1 MDTQKMVLLVALA
14 LVLMMLWQKWEEH
27 TGANVEP
34 GKVVAGASKK
44 GEVKK
49 NTGSQKTSRK
59 TEGVPGVP
67 TGYQGTQ
74 NQPVKTSTGVSVS
87 SKAGITFCKK
97 PWVKVRTDLIQAH
110 IAVNGGDI
118 CRLELVKNYPV
129 AVDKPKDPLRLL
141 DNQET
146 HTFIARSGLTGLN
159 DRFPDHNARYKTA
172 KYKYELKQGQKSV
185 QATLSWRSPKGVR
198 YSKTYTFY
206 RSSYVIDVSYK
217 VENKSSRTWSGFFYG
232 LLLRNEP
239 EEEGGFFMAM
249 PSYTGAAIFTSTEG
263 YDKIKFEK
271 LADEKDLHKTL
282 KDDKALDV
290 TGGWVAMM
298 QHYFVAAWM
307 PKQDQRH
314 RFFGKQRKDELY
326 EIGFVDNLPL
336 QLAPGQTGS
345 IGSRLY
351 VGPKEHKH
359 LQGTEV
365 RGMPLTVDFGWL
377 TVISEPLFRALLFI
391 NKGIG
396 NWGWSIILLTFSIK
410 LLFYPLS
417 AKSYKSMAQ
426 MKKLAPK
433 MKAIKERY
441 AHDKERERKAIME
454 LYKTEKINPL
464 GGCLPILIQ
473 IPVFIALYWVL
484 LESVELRHADFIFWI
499 NDLSSKDPYFV
510 LPVLMG
516 ASMFAQQ
523 KMSPTPMDPIQQ
535 KVFMMLPIIFTG
547 FFLFFPAGL
556 VLYWLVN
563 NLLTIAQQWHIYR
576 NLEKKKT

>member
-1 MDTQKMVLLVALA
+1 MDTQKMILLVALA
-14 LVLMMLWQKWEEH
+14 LILMMLWQKWEEH
-27 TGANVEP
+27 TGANVGP
-34 GKVVAGASKK
+34 GKVAGTTKKEGAQKKTGTKKASK
-44 GEVKK
+44 
-49 NTGSQKTSRK
+49 NN
-59 TEGVPGVP
+59 EGVPGVP
-67 TGYQGTQ
+67 TGYRDTQ
-74 NQPVKTSTGVSVS
+74 NKGPKSSASVSIS

-97 PWVKVRTDLIQAH
+97 PWIRVRTDLIQAF
-110 IAVNGGDI
+110 IAVKGGDI
-118 CRLELVKNYPV
+118 CRLELIKNYPV
-129 AVDKPKDPLRLL
+129 SIDKPKDPFRLL
-141 DNQET
+141 DIHEE
-146 HTFIARSGLTGLN
+146 HTFVARSGLIGLN
-159 DRFPDHNARYKTA
+159 DRYPNHNAVYKAA
-172 KYKYELKQGQKSV
+172 KYKYELKEGEKSKQV
-185 QATLSWRSPKGVR
+185 KLSWRSPKGMR
-198 YSKTYTFY
+198 YNKIYTFY
-206 RSSYVIDVSYK
+206 RSSYVIDVSYNI
-217 VENKSSRTWSGFFYG
+217 ENKSARIWKGFFYG

-239 EEEGGFFMAM
+239 KEEGGFFMVM
-249 PSYTGAAIFTSTEG
+249 PSYTGAAIFTPTEG
-263 YDKIKFEK
+263 YDKITFEE
-271 LADEKDLHKTL
+271 LADKKDLRKTL
-282 KDDKALDV
+282 IENKALDV

-314 RFFGKQRKDELY
+314 QFLGGQRKDELY
-326 EIGFVDNLPL
+326 KIGFKGILPT
-336 QLAPGQTGS
+336 QIAPGQTGS
-345 IGSRLY
+345 IGGRLY

-359 LQGTEV
+359 LQDTGV
-365 RGMPLTVDFGWL
+365 RGLPLTVDFGWL

-396 NWGWSIILLTFSIK
+396 NWGWSIILLTFLIK

-417 AKSYKSMAQ
+417 AASYKSMAK
-426 MKKLAPK
+426 MKMLSPK

-441 AHDKERERKAIME
+441 SGDKERERQAIME

-484 LESVELRHADFIFWI
+484 LESVELRHADFMFWI

-523 KMSPTPMDPIQQ
+523 KMSPTPMDPMQQ
-535 KVFMMLPIIFTG
+535 KVFMMLPIVFTG

-563 NLLTIAQQWHIYR
+563 NLLTIAQQWHINR
-576 NLEKKKT
+576 NIEKKKT

>member
-1 MDTQKMVLLVALA
+1 MDTQKMILLVALA
-14 LVLMMLWQKWEEH
+14 LILMMLWQKWEEH
-27 TGANVEP
+27 TGANVGP
-34 GKVVAGASKK
+34 GKVAGTTKKDGAQKKTGIKKASK
-44 GEVKK
+44 
-49 NTGSQKTSRK
+49 NN
-59 TEGVPGVP
+59 EGVPGVP

-74 NQPVKTSTGVSVS
+74 NKGPKSSAGVSIS
-87 SKAGITFCKK
+87 SKTGINFCKK
-97 PWVKVRTDLIQAH
+97 PWVRVRTDLIQAF

-118 CRLELVKNYPV
+118 CRLELIKNYPV
-129 AVDKPKDPLRLL
+129 SVDKPKEPFRLL
-141 DNQET
+141 DIHEE
-146 HTFIARSGLTGLN
+146 HTFIARSGLIGLN
-159 DRFPDHNARYKTA
+159 DRYPNHNAVYKTA
-172 KYKYELKQGQKSV
+172 KYKYELKDGEKSKQV
-185 QATLSWRSPKGVR
+185 KLSWRSPKGVR
-198 YSKTYTFY
+198 YNKIYTFF
-206 RSSYVIDVSYK
+206 RSSYVIDVSYNI
-217 VENKSSRTWSGFFYG
+217 ENKSARIWKGFFYG

-239 EEEGGFFMAM
+239 KEEGGFFMAM
-249 PSYTGAAIFTSTEG
+249 PSYTGAAIFTPTEG

-271 LADEKDLHKTL
+271 LADEKDLNKTL

-298 QHYFVAAWM
+298 QHYFVAAWIPM
-307 PKQDQRH
+307 QDQRH
-314 RFFGKQRKDELY
+314 QFLGGQRKDELY
-326 EIGFVDNLPL
+326 KIGFKGILPT
-336 QLAPGQTGS
+336 QIAPGKTGS
-345 IGSRLY
+345 IGGRLY

-359 LQGTEV
+359 LQGTGV
-365 RGMPLTVDFGWL
+365 RGLPLTVDFGWL

-396 NWGWSIILLTFSIK
+396 NWGWSIILLTFLIK

-417 AKSYKSMAQ
+417 AASYKSMAK
-426 MKKLAPK
+426 MKKLSPK

-441 AHDKERERKAIME
+441 SGDKERERQAIME

-484 LESVELRHADFIFWI
+484 LESVELRHADFMFWI

-523 KMSPTPMDPIQQ
+523 KMSPTPMDPMQQ
-535 KVFMMLPIIFTG
+535 KVFMMLPIVFTG

-563 NLLTIAQQWHIYR
+563 NLLTIAQQWYINR
-576 NLEKKKT
+576 NIEKKKT